1 MEKPKIRWLVFLV
14 PVALL
19 TCVILASLF
28 IGNSFSDTLSIINT
42 AILSRFGWLYSLTT
56 LAVLVICIVVCFLP
70 FGKVRIGGPEAR
82 SRMDTKTIFA
92 IVLCTIIGIGM
103 VTWGTAEIMAHYT
116 TPNEALDI
124 VPKSD
129 EAANYAMRT
138 VLLHWTFPAYSLYA
152 LPSLLFAFAFYN
164 MGCSF
169 SISSFLCPLFGT
181 KVTRTV
187 AGIIDA
193 VCIFTLLCGMIG
205 TVGTAALSLLGGFS
219 YLTDGQ
225 VKKGTIAIVVI
236 IAALVTVFIISAITG
251 VMKGIRFLSNLNL
264 YIFIGLGFFVFIFG
278 PTAFICNFGTEGVGN
293 FIEHFFGDMLRTNAV
308 TGNDWSYWWSI
319 FYWAAYMAW
328 APISGMF
335 IGKVCFGQTVRKIIL
350 ITLVGPSVFTAI
362 WMAIFSGTSMYFEK
376 AGYGIAD
383 AYNKGYEY
391 TAYAVFEHLP
401 LTLVVVIIFLA
412 VTFLSVVTACDS
424 STSALTDM
432 VFAKKDSQE
441 KDLEDAINE
450 FDMNHEQRTSKG
462 KKQETSATGRTF
474 IKILFGFIIGLVA
487 IIIVVFSDIQGVK
500 MISTIGAFPAL
511 WIEIIVAVGVCKIA
525 MHPARYDRHTGAGK
539 DAPVRI
545 TTEVKDK

>member
-205 TVGTAALSLLGGFS
+205 TVGTAALSLLGEFS

-525 MHPARYDRHTGAGK
+525 MHPARYDRHTEAGK

>member
-205 TVGTAALSLLGGFS
+205 TVGTSALSLLGGFS

-525 MHPARYDRHTGAGK
+525 MHPARYDRHTEAGK

>member
-376 AGYGIAD
+376 SGYGIAD

-525 MHPARYDRHTGAGK
+525 MHPARYDRHTEAGK

>member
-264 YIFIGLGFFVFIFG
+264 
-278 PTAFICNFGTEGVGN
+278 
-293 FIEHFFGDMLRTNAV
+293 
-308 TGNDWSYWWSI
+308 
-319 FYWAAYMAW
+319 
-328 APISGMF
+328 
-335 IGKVCFGQTVRKIIL
+335 
-350 ITLVGPSVFTAI
+350 
-362 WMAIFSGTSMYFEK
+362 
-376 AGYGIAD
+376 
-383 AYNKGYEY
+383 
-391 TAYAVFEHLP
+391 
-401 LTLVVVIIFLA
+401 
-412 VTFLSVVTACDS
+412 
-424 STSALTDM
+424 
-432 VFAKKDSQE
+432 
-441 KDLEDAINE
+441 
-450 FDMNHEQRTSKG
+450 
-462 KKQETSATGRTF
+462 
-474 IKILFGFIIGLVA
+474 
-487 IIIVVFSDIQGVK
+487 
-500 MISTIGAFPAL
+500 
-511 WIEIIVAVGVCKIA
+511 
-525 MHPARYDRHTGAGK
+525 
-539 DAPVRI
+539 
-545 TTEVKDK
+545 

>member
-401 LTLVVVIIFLA
+401 LTLVIVIIFLA

-525 MHPARYDRHTGAGK
+525 MHPARYDRHTEAGK

>member
-164 MGCSF
+164 MGYSF

-350 ITLVGPSVFTAI
+350 ITLVGPFVFTAI

>member
-169 SISSFLCPLFGT
+169 SISSFLCPLLGT
-181 KVTRTV
+181 IVTRTV

-525 MHPARYDRHTGAGK
+525 MHPARYDRHTEAGK